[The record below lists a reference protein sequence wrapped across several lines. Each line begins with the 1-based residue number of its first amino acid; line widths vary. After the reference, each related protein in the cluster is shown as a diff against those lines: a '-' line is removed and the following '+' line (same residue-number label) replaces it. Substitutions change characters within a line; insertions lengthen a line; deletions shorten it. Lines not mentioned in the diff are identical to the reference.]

1 VAAYLEAAHQIPP
14 THLSAVGFAKTRPM
28 SREGTTEAHEMNRR
42 VELVVEF
49 QHDDPLLHPGETL
62 P

>member
-1 VAAYLEAAHQIPP
+1 MRKWFTEMP
-14 THLSAVGFAKTRPM
+14 THLSAVGFANTRPM
-28 SREGTTEAHEMNRR
+28 SREETPAAHEMNRR

-49 QHDDPLLHPGETL
+49 QHDDPLLHPGDAH